1 MISNAFLSCQNSVR
15 SSSNQAPEVPEKP
28 AAKKGKGKTGVNVS
42 TSFNPLDQTCIHPES
57 YHVAQRYSA
66 HKHTRTLEQQPTPLA
81 KACSGY
87 DGVDF
92 DTISHGVGY
101 SGGGL

>member
-1 MISNAFLSCQNSVR
+1 M
-15 SSSNQAPEVPEKP
+15 PEKP

-66 HKHTRTLEQQPTPLA
+66 QKHTRTLEQQPTPLA